1 MVVVVVEAELS
12 GVRVGVVVIELGGD
26 SGGVVE
32 LASGSNLTTGVATG
46 IEPFE
51 DCEHAE
57 TSHITVVMTINP
69 HATTRFLHFIISLT
83 PVWILYPAHK

>member
-1 MVVVVVEAELS
+1 MRGGSVVVAEL
-12 GVRVGVVVIELGGD
+12 V
-26 SGGVVE
+26 
-32 LASGSNLTTGVATG
+32 SGSNLTTVVATG

-69 HATTRFLHFIISLT
+69 HPTTRFLHLVISLT
-83 PVWILYPAHK
+83 PSIDPTHE